1 MRRLLRL
8 WLISTLLACT
18 IALSAAPGNVILIL
32 CNGVNLAQLELARQ
46 AGIRR
51 AGLSGMAALPSAGTL
66 LPLTGRYRSQQISA
80 LNALASGYAGDT
92 TLGVTSSGDELESLL
107 GEARLQGRR
116 TGFITDGA
124 LNDWPG
130 GAFFARENPLPR
142 LDRIEAWLPL
152 CDIDFLGGALVRS
165 KPVTLE
171 PLEMPMSR
179 LGYQLARTP
188 GELRAAS
195 AGRRLFATH
204 DPAAE
209 PSALL
214 SYMDTALRLLPGK
227 NGMFLVADC
236 SRPAR
241 AAAVNDTAGVIRELW
256 RFDRVLCRALDFFK
270 AAPGRTLIVVVS
282 LYDIGDLQLPRPVSQ
297 DFPVGLTR
305 PEILERLSAGRLS
318 GRDALKLAGAG
329 ELFAPNSR
337 ELAAVLDSY
346 SRLAESPLPRSFAP
360 WLDRLLH
367 QRDRH
372 EGVEWLTRT
381 VTISLTPVFAIGV
394 GAKEYE
400 GEYNA
405 LELHEKLRGSLGIGK
420 RP

>member
-66 LPLTGRYRSQQISA
+66 LPLTGRYRSQQIAA

-179 LGYQLARTP
+179 LGYLLARTP

-256 RFDRVLCRALDFFK
+256 RFDRVLCRALDFSK
-270 AAPGRTLIVVVS
+270 RLPG
-282 LYDIGDLQLPRPVSQ
+282 
-297 DFPVGLTR
+297 
-305 PEILERLSAGRLS
+305 GR
-318 GRDALKLAGAG
+318 
-329 ELFAPNSR
+329 
-337 ELAAVLDSY
+337 
-346 SRLAESPLPRSFAP
+346 
-360 WLDRLLH
+360 
-367 QRDRH
+367 
-372 EGVEWLTRT
+372 
-381 VTISLTPVFAIGV
+381 
-394 GAKEYE
+394 
-400 GEYNA
+400 
-405 LELHEKLRGSLGIGK
+405 
-420 RP
+420 

>member
-66 LPLTGRYRSQQISA
+66 LPLTGRYRSQQIAA

-179 LGYQLARTP
+179 LGYQLVRTP
-188 GELRAAS
+188 GSCVPLPPVAVFLQRMIPLRS
-195 AGRRLFATH
+195 LPLCSPTWI
-204 DPAAE
+204 
-209 PSALL
+209 
-214 SYMDTALRLLPGK
+214 LRFGCCRGK
-227 NGMFLVADC
+227 TECFW
-236 SRPAR
+236 SRIVPAR
-241 AAAVNDTAGVIRELW
+241 R
-256 RFDRVLCRALDFFK
+256 
-270 AAPGRTLIVVVS
+270 GRPPSTI
-282 LYDIGDLQLPRPVSQ
+282 PR
-297 DFPVGLTR
+297 G
-305 PEILERLSAGRLS
+305 
-318 GRDALKLAGAG
+318 
-329 ELFAPNSR
+329 
-337 ELAAVLDSY
+337 
-346 SRLAESPLPRSFAP
+346 
-360 WLDRLLH
+360 
-367 QRDRH
+367 
-372 EGVEWLTRT
+372 
-381 VTISLTPVFAIGV
+381 
-394 GAKEYE
+394 
-400 GEYNA
+400 
-405 LELHEKLRGSLGIGK
+405 
-420 RP
+420 